1 MRLRTTTTDQTV
13 DLVVTW
19 RIGRQLYGMPVGDV
33 LEVVRVPAMLTLAG
47 APPHVCGL
55 LNRRGEY
62 IPVLDG
68 RVLLEEPPRYDL
80 ASQVVLIGNPLA
92 VTPLQPYLGLLV
104 DQVCDVQMVASRR
117 MVALNREAARP
128 ILRGVIDGDE
138 SILLLDTAALIAL
151 APALDKAREG

>member
-1 MRLRTTTTDQTV
+1 MRSRATTKEQTV

-19 RIGRQLYGMPVGDV
+19 RIGRQTYGLPVGDV
-33 LEVVRVPAMLTLAG
+33 LEVVRVPAMLMLAG
-47 APPHVCGL
+47 APPHICGL

-80 ASQVVLIGNPLA
+80 ACQVVLIGNPLA

-117 MVALNREAARP
+117 IVALSRETARP
-128 ILRGVIDGDE
+128 ILRGVIDGNE

-151 APALDKAREG
+151 APALDKAIEG